1 MKPFITDYKT
11 ILTEA
16 KTIVVVGCSPNPYRT
31 SNYIADFLMD
41 HGYNMIPVNP
51 GHDTILGQKCY
62 TSLNDIPDTIKVDIV
77 NIFRNSEHTA
87 GVLDEVKEWKERTG
101 QNPAVWTQLDVS
113 SAKAEQIAEAAG
125 IPYVRNRCIMVER
138 ERI

>member
-16 KTIVVVGCSPNPYRT
+16 KTIAVIGCSPDPYRT
-31 SNYIADFLMD
+31 SNYIADFLLK
-41 HGYNMIPVNP
+41 HGYKVIPVNP
-51 GHDTILGQKCY
+51 GHKVILEQKCY
-62 TSLNDIPDTIKVDIV
+62 PALNDIPDTVKVDIV

-87 GVLDEVKEWKERTG
+87 GILNEVKEWKEKTG
-101 QNPAVWTQLDVS
+101 QNPVVWTQLDVS
-113 SAKAEQIAEAAG
+113 SVKAEQIAEAAD

>member
-16 KTIVVVGCSPNPYRT
+16 KTIAVIGCSPDPYRT
-31 SNYIADFLMD
+31 SNYIADFLMN
-41 HGYNMIPVNP
+41 HGYDVIPVNP
-51 GHDTILGQKCY
+51 GHKVILEQKCY
-62 TSLNDIPDTIKVDIV
+62 PALNDIPDTVKVDIV

-87 GVLDEVKEWKERTG
+87 GILNEVKEWKEKTG
-101 QNPAVWTQLDVS
+101 QNPVVWTQLDVS
-113 SAKAEQIAEAAG
+113 SVKAEQIAEAAD